1 MWDTIVSGGVLM
13 VPLAA
18 CSVLAVWVIVD
29 RAFHLRTASVM
40 EPEIVGMIDSLEE
53 PGDIPLARSICE
65 RHPGPFAAIVR
76 VALDYR
82 DRPREELRE
91 LIEDQG
97 RQEVARLERGLGLL
111 ETVAGIAPLLGL
123 LGTVFG
129 MIQVFDVVSQQ
140 GVGQAQSLSAGIAQ
154 ALITTAAGLSIG
166 IPALVA
172 YNYFTGKAERLVLD
186 MEAQTNRLVQKIL
199 RFQRDE
205 PENVGI
211 ESELR
216 AGRRER

>member
-1 MWDTIVSGGVLM
+1 MWETIVQGGVLM

-18 CSVLAVWVIVD
+18 CSVLALWVVVD
-29 RAFHLRTASVM
+29 RAFHLRASRVM
-40 EPEIVGMIDSLEE
+40 EPEIVGVIDSLEG
-53 PGDIPLARSICE
+53 PGDIPLARSICD

-76 VALDYR
+76 VALDNR
-82 DRPREELRE
+82 ERPREELRE

-129 MIQVFDVVSQQ
+129 MIQVFEVVSQQ
-140 GVGQAQSLSAGIAQ
+140 GVGQAQSLSGGISQ

-166 IPALVA
+166 IPALVG
-172 YNYFTGKAERLVLD
+172 YNYFAGKAERLVLD
-186 MEAQTNRLVQKIL
+186 MEGHTNRLVQKIL
-199 RFQRDE
+199 RFQRQPGE
-205 PENVGI
+205 SLPVG
-211 ESELR
+211 R
-216 AGRRER
+216 QAER